1 MPNRIIREGILSSE
15 KIATLNW
22 AEEVFYRRLQSI
34 VDDYGRYEANP
45 QLLRSKCY
53 PLQTDSVKPAH
64 ITAWL
69 SACVKAGLIVAYAV
83 DGKTYLEVLNFGQ
96 QVRAKSK
103 FPAPTLITDSKC
115 LQVIG
120 NEHLGVSVFGV
131 VSEDVG
137 VAPAKPDLSTPK
149 KKKTQLP
156 KDFSVSERVAAWA
169 KEHGYGQLDQHLD
182 AFKRK
187 ATAKGYT
194 YVSWDD
200 AFMEAIREDWAKL
213 RQRQGFQQ
221 PHADPSDPDS
231 RASIEAEGIAKGIGP
246 WDDTKEH
253 WHQYKARVR
262 PPAKVLTLDQLQK
275 LAPKKEAA

>member
-15 KIATLNW
+15 KIALLDW

-53 PLQTDSVKPAH
+53 PMQTDDVKQSN

-69 SACVKAGLIVAYAV
+69 SACVKAGLIVVYEV
-83 DGKTYLEVLNFGQ
+83 GGKAYLEIVNFGQ
-96 QVRAKSK
+96 QLRSKSK
-103 FPAPTLITDSKC
+103 YPDPSLITDSKC

-120 NEHLGVSVFGV
+120 NEHLGVSVSV
-131 VSEDVG
+131 SVSEGVG
-137 VAPAKPDLSTPK
+137 VTPAKPDLPTGK

-156 KDFSVSERVAAWA
+156 ADFGISDRVLTWA
-169 KEHGYGQLDQHLD
+169 NEHGFGQLEQHLD
-182 AFKRK
+182 AFRRK

-213 RQRQGFQQ
+213 RQPARGYQSAQ
-221 PHADPSDPDS
+221 PTDTVPSKPGIDPALAKVIKDS
-231 RASIEAEGIAKGIGP
+231 ISG
-246 WDDTKEH
+246 TT
-253 WHQYKARVR
+253 
-262 PPAKVLTLDQLQK
+262 PPAAIREQMAKITG
-275 LAPKKEAA
+275 ARP